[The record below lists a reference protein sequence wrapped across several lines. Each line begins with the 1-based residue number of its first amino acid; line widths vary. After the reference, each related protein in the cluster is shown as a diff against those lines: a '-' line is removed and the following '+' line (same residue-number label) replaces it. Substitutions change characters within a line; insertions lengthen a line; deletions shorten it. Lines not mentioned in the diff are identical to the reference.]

1 LVAVLVAGSL
11 QVCSPQVHIR
21 ELSISTTW
29 QAEDAGL
36 SPRNHPQCQAWR
48 LHRLADSDRTHDISA
63 KDIDL
68 MAIRR
73 SHVSVY
79 NQDDA
84 NRYLIPL
91 DLLRQYTVIHV
102 NFEEV
107 CMQHKRVLWINS
119 TADVGALNLKRD
131 KLCLEMARTKEYVRN
146 ENVTFAEDIYGNYS
160 LLDSLRDLSLIPLGE
175 GTSPASN
182 TSSFEKLLLPYL
194 DENGTLPETILF
206 DSPHELARFDLGIS
220 PKYFHYHKSVGLL
233 LEKVCGE
240 GKIEALGR
248 DLHGRF
254 GEELASLGF
263 DPLEIDQI
271 INGGSNLDDMLLVFS
286 NTQQSDQR
294 PFPSTALLPFLKR
307 INYDPRSPPS
317 FYSKEKVIVKTGMHV
332 QSISNF
338 QLTTMDYEMDLWL
351 RMAWRDLR
359 LAHGLS
365 KPILVNEYTF
375 LKKIWRPDPFFTN
388 AREATFHRVTYLN
401 FYVFIFPN
409 GDVLMEVRT
418 LLKNSCPLLVLC
430 KYPHD
435 SQTCGTKISS
445 IGITQHNMEFQWF
458 SRLSDAVRFNKNLQ
472 MPELQLTTTTT
483 KQCNGERK
491 TGNYSCIEALF
502 QLDRNVRFHLAQTY
516 IPTAMCVVFSW
527 ISVWLPEEFVE
538 GRIFVSLTV
547 FLTLSA
553 ENSSAKESLPK
564 VSYIKAIDYWFG
576 FSSTFVFLTMMQ
588 ALAVISFE
596 HKSREFKKQSDA
608 EIDNSRYQSMI
619 LLLKSRKYHKYA
631 RNLDSF
637 CKVMYPVIFLIFVMI
652 YYFIITEGP
661 EDKCLRKVWT

>member
-1 LVAVLVAGSL
+1 FNNYHNNNNLFQHV
-11 QVCSPQVHIR
+11 R
-21 ELSISTTW
+21 ELSITTTW

-36 SPRNHPQCQAWR
+36 NPRKHPQCKAWM
-48 LHRLADSDRTHDISA
+48 LHRLADSDRTHDISSS
-63 KDIDL
+63 DIDL
-68 MAIRR
+68 MATRR

-84 NRYLIPL
+84 GRYLIPL
-91 DLLRQYTVIHV
+91 DLLRQYTVIHI
-102 NFEEV
+102 NFEEI
-107 CMQHKRVLWINS
+107 CLLHARVLWINS

-131 KLCLEMARTKEYVRN
+131 KLCDEVVRTKEFLLN
-146 ENVTFAEDIYGNYS
+146 ENATFTEESYGNSS
-160 LLDSLRDLSLIPLGE
+160 LLESLRELELVPE
-175 GTSPASN
+175 PTSPANFS
-182 TSSFEKLLLPYL
+182 EKLLLPYL
-194 DENGTLPETILF
+194 DDNGTLPETILF
-206 DSPHELARFDLGIS
+206 NSPQELVPFELGLS
-220 PKYFHYHKSVGLL
+220 PKYFHHHQSVGIL
-233 LEKVCGE
+233 LEKACAE
-240 GKIEALGR
+240 GKIEALGK

-254 GEELASLGF
+254 GEELATLGF

-271 INGGSNLDDMLLVFS
+271 IHGGSNLDDMLLVFT

-294 PFPSTALLPFLKR
+294 PFAATALLPFLKR
-307 INYDPRSPPS
+307 IHYDARSPPS
-317 FYSKEKVIVKTGMHV
+317 FYSKEKVIVKTGMH
-332 QSISNF
+332 
-338 QLTTMDYEMDLWL
+338 DYEMDLWL

-388 AREATFHRVTYLN
+388 AKISSFHRVTYLN

-409 GDVLMEVRT
+409 GDVLMEIRT

-435 SQTCGTKISS
+435 SQICGTQISS
-445 IGITQHNMEFQWF
+445 IGITQNNMEFQWF
-458 SRLSDAVRFNKNLQ
+458 SRPTDAVRFNSNLQ
-472 MPELQLTTTTT
+472 MPELQLTATTTH
-483 KQCNGERK
+483 QCNGERK
-491 TGNYSCIEALF
+491 SGNYSCIEAHF
-502 QLDRNVRFHLAQTY
+502 QLDRNVRFHIASTY

-553 ENSSAKESLPK
+553 ENSSAKEALPK

-576 FSSTFVFLTMMQ
+576 FSSIFVFLTMMQ

-596 HKSREFKKQSDA
+596 HKSRAIKKQSEEA
-608 EIDNSRYQSMI
+608 LEHSRYQAMI
-619 LLLKSRKYHKYA
+619 LLLESRKYHRYA

-637 CKVMYPVIFLIFVMI
+637 CKVMYPVIFLIFLMF
-652 YYFIITEGP
+652 YYFVITEGP
-661 EDKCLRKVWT
+661 EDKCLRKVWE

>member
-1 LVAVLVAGSL
+1 
-11 QVCSPQVHIR
+11 
-21 ELSISTTW
+21 
-29 QAEDAGL
+29 
-36 SPRNHPQCQAWR
+36 
-48 LHRLADSDRTHDISA
+48 
-63 KDIDL
+63 
-68 MAIRR
+68 MATRR

-84 NRYLIPL
+84 NRYLVPL
-91 DLLRQYTVIHV
+91 DLLRQYTVIHI

-107 CMQHKRVLWINS
+107 CVLHARVLWINS

-131 KLCLEMARTKEYVRN
+131 KICDELARMKETIDQSN
-146 ENVTFAEDIYGNYS
+146 NSTITDDESSGYS
-160 LLDSLRDLSLIPLGE
+160 LIDSLRDLSLLPLSE
-175 GTSPASN
+175 GTSPANFSEN
-182 TSSFEKLLLPYL
+182 LLLPYL

-206 DSPHELARFDLGIS
+206 NSPHELIRFDLGIS
-220 PKYFHYHKSVGLL
+220 PKYFHHHKSVGFH
-233 LEKVCGE
+233 LEKACKA
-240 GKIEALGR
+240 GKIEALGK

-254 GEELASLGF
+254 GEELSGLGF

-271 INGGSNLDDMLLVFS
+271 IHGGSNLDDMLLEFS

-294 PFPSTALLPFLKR
+294 PFPATALLPFLKR
-307 INYDPRSPPS
+307 INYDARSPPS
-317 FYSKEKVIVKTGMHV
+317 FYSKEKVIVKTGMH
-332 QSISNF
+332 
-338 QLTTMDYEMDLWL
+338 DYEMDLWL

-409 GDVLMEVRT
+409 GDVLMEMRT

-435 SQTCGTKISS
+435 SQVCGTRISS
-445 IGITQHNMEFQWF
+445 IGMTQHNMEFQWF
-458 SRLSDAVRFNKNLQ
+458 SRPTDAVRFNSNLQ
-472 MPELQLTTTTT
+472 MPELVLTATTTQ
-483 KQCNGERK
+483 QCDGNRK
-491 TGNYSCIEALF
+491 SGNYSCIEALF
-502 QLDRNVRFHLAQTY
+502 QLDRNVRFHLASTY

-588 ALAVISFE
+588 ALIVISLE
-596 HKSREFKKQSDA
+596 HTSRAFKKDADA
-608 EIDNSRYQSMI
+608 EIDNNRYRSM
-619 LLLKSRKYHKYA
+619 LLLLESRKYHKWA

-637 CKVMYPVIFLIFVMI
+637 CKVMYPVIFLIFLMI
-652 YYFIITEGP
+652 YAFVITEGP
-661 EDKCLRKVWT
+661 EDKCLRKVWK